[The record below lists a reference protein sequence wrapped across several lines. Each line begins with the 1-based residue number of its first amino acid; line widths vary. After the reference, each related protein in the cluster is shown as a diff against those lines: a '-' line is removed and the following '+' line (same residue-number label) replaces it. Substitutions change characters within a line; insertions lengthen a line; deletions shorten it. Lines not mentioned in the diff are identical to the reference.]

1 MNPTAEQGAASPTLL
16 FQRRERN
23 VFLHILTAC
32 NLSCPHCY
40 INMEQQGQR
49 QIRPET
55 MEAWLRLFHR
65 PDRATNVIFLGGEPT
80 MHRHLARGIA
90 YARELG
96 YSTVTVDTNGYLFH
110 DLLDHISPGDAVL
123 SFSIDGPDPAV
134 NDPLRGEGV
143 FDLCVANLKR
153 AIDRGFDVSVIYT
166 VQRSNLAHLHRMPAL
181 LEGLGVRRFFIQVI
195 GIRGDAVHV
204 EQAQRLLQIED
215 AQHGAAPADDAA
227 AEARGIQLTYDEW
240 LTVVPPVA
248 RDAARRGMHVIYP
261 KVFLDPDEPFTCAGL
276 DADDFFVFPNGRVYL
291 CPLGMDHPIHS
302 FEIVEDA
309 LKPRDGITERDYFTL
324 KIPEGC
330 VINKLLQG
338 DNIPY
343 DEQGQPRH
351 RISCCIHKNQIRPGG

>member
-1 MNPTAEQGAASPTLL
+1 MNPSAEPSAAAASPTLL

-23 VFLHILTAC
+23 VFLHVLTAC

-40 INMEQQGQR
+40 INMEQQGRR
-49 QIRPET
+49 QISIET

-80 MHRHLARGIA
+80 MHRHLARGIR
-90 YARELG
+90 YAKALG
-96 YSTVTVDTNGYLFH
+96 YATVTVDTNGYLFH
-110 DLLDHISPGDAVL
+110 DLLDHIDPGDAVL
-123 SFSIDGPDPAV
+123 SFSLDGPDPAV
-134 NDPLRGEGV
+134 NDPLRGHGV
-143 FDLCVANLKR
+143 FDLCVANLER
-153 AIDRGFDVSVIYT
+153 AIARGFDVSVIYT

-204 EQAQRLLQIED
+204 DRAQRLVQIGD
-215 AQHGAAPADDAA
+215 AQPVEAASDGL
-227 AEARGIQLTYDEW
+227 GIQLTHDEW

-248 RDAARRGMHVIYP
+248 RDASRRGMHVIYP

-291 CPLGMDHPIHS
+291 CPLGMDHPMHAL
-302 FEIVEDA
+302 EIVDGA
-309 LKPRDGITERDYFTL
+309 LRDRGGITERDYFGL
-324 KIPEGC
+324 QIPEGC

-338 DNIPY
+338 DSIPY
-343 DEQGQPRH
+343 DDAGRPTH